1 MEVKMPEE
9 VLNQIRE
16 FEIRIKKIIENKYGK
31 NISPEKLAIL
41 DSKNYSDMVDLSDGI
56 DTNKI
61 ESEIVRDMFND
72 CVDIT
77 SEKVLDVD
85 GTMRE
90 IPYAG
95 NLQKGL
101 VEYYTQELAR
111 EYNLKLETIPELQ
124 YDVNMIIFIK
134 QVLGESF
141 DEVMYKENAATF
153 LNNNIAFQDLIKHC
167 DRMAIE
173 EYVKLIAKMQTTI
186 PQTDED
192 NIHKYI
198 QKINDEPDQTQEH
211 TNEYNQQ
218 LSTSFDY
225 SNYNLDDL
233 ADLWRRFM
241 NNDTT
246 LAAEDYKIL
255 RDLPP
260 EVIQVIQEIV
270 AQDIKKAGFVPTLY
284 NNQYHGFTSNTLT
297 LYILSVLILLGMLIG
312 YVLFKCSVH

>member
-1 MEVKMPEE
+1 MPEE
-9 VLNQIRE
+9 VYNQIRE
-16 FEIRIKKIIENKYGK
+16 FEIKIKKIIEEKYGK
-31 NISPEKLAIL
+31 NISPEKIAVI
-41 DSKNYSDMVDLSDGI
+41 DSKSYTDLVDTSNGI
-56 DTNKI
+56 DPNKI
-61 ESEIVRDMFND
+61 ESEIVRNMFND

-77 SEKVLDVD
+77 SEKALDVE

-95 NLQKGL
+95 NLQRGL

-111 EYNLKLETIPELQ
+111 EYNLQLDTIPELQ
-124 YDVNMIIFIK
+124 NDVNMIIFIK

-198 QKINDEPDQTQEH
+198 QKINEEPDQTQVN

-218 LSTSFDY
+218 ISTSFDY

>member
-1 MEVKMPEE
+1 MPEE
-9 VLNQIRE
+9 VYNQIRE
-16 FEIRIKKIIENKYGK
+16 FEIKIKKIIEEKYGK
-31 NISPEKLAIL
+31 NISPEKIAVI
-41 DSKNYSDMVDLSDGI
+41 DSKSYTDLVDTSNGI
-56 DTNKI
+56 DPNKI
-61 ESEIVRDMFND
+61 ESEIVRNMFND

-77 SEKVLDVD
+77 SEKALDVE

-95 NLQKGL
+95 NLQRGL

-111 EYNLKLETIPELQ
+111 EYNLQLDTIPELQ
-124 YDVNMIIFIK
+124 NDVNMIIFIK

-198 QKINDEPDQTQEH
+198 QKINEEPDQTQVN

-218 LSTSFDY
+218 ISTSFDY

-246 LAAEDYKIL
+246 LATEDYKTL

>member
-1 MEVKMPEE
+1 MPEE

-101 VEYYTQELAR
+101 VEYYTHELAR

-134 QVLGESF
+134 QILGESF

-192 NIHKYI
+192 NVHKYI

>member
-1 MEVKMPEE
+1 MPEE
-9 VLNQIRE
+9 VYNQIRE
-16 FEIRIKKIIENKYGK
+16 FEIKIKKIIEEKYGK
-31 NISPEKLAIL
+31 NISPEKIAVI
-41 DSKNYSDMVDLSDGI
+41 DSKRYTDLVDTSNGI
-56 DTNKI
+56 DPNKI
-61 ESEIVRDMFND
+61 ESEIVRNMFND

-77 SEKVLDVD
+77 SEKTLDVE

-95 NLQKGL
+95 NLQRGL

-111 EYNLKLETIPELQ
+111 EYNLQLDTIPELQ
-124 YDVNMIIFIK
+124 NDVNMIIFIK

-153 LNNNIAFQDLIKHC
+153 LNNNVAFQDLIKHC

-192 NIHKYI
+192 DVHKYI
-198 QKINDEPDQTQEH
+198 QKINEEPDQTQVN

-218 LSTSFDY
+218 VSTSFDY

>member
-1 MEVKMPEE
+1 MPEE
-9 VLNQIRE
+9 VYNQIRE
-16 FEIRIKKIIENKYGK
+16 FEIKIKKIIEEKYGK
-31 NISPEKLAIL
+31 NISPEKIAVI
-41 DSKNYSDMVDLSDGI
+41 DSKSYTDLVDTSNGI
-56 DTNKI
+56 DPNKI
-61 ESEIVRDMFND
+61 ESEIVRNMFND

-77 SEKVLDVD
+77 SEKTLDVE

-95 NLQKGL
+95 NLQRGL

-111 EYNLKLETIPELQ
+111 EYNLQLDTIPELQ
-124 YDVNMIIFIK
+124 NDVNMIIFIK

-198 QKINDEPDQTQEH
+198 QKINEEPDQTQVN

-218 LSTSFDY
+218 ISTSFDY

>member
-1 MEVKMPEE
+1 MPEE
-9 VLNQIRE
+9 VYNQIRE
-16 FEIRIKKIIENKYGK
+16 FEIKIKKIIEEKYGK
-31 NISPEKLAIL
+31 YISPEKIAVI
-41 DSKNYSDMVDLSDGI
+41 DSKSYTDLVDTSNGI
-56 DTNKI
+56 DPNKI
-61 ESEIVRDMFND
+61 ESEIVRNMFND

-77 SEKVLDVD
+77 SEKALDVE

-95 NLQKGL
+95 NLQRGL

-111 EYNLKLETIPELQ
+111 EYNLQLDTIPELQ
-124 YDVNMIIFIK
+124 NDVNMIIFIK

-198 QKINDEPDQTQEH
+198 QKINEEPDQTQVN

-218 LSTSFDY
+218 ISTSFDY

>member
-1 MEVKMPEE
+1 MPEE
-9 VLNQIRE
+9 VYNQIRE
-16 FEIRIKKIIENKYGK
+16 FEIKIKKIIEEKYGK
-31 NISPEKLAIL
+31 NISPEKIAVI
-41 DSKNYSDMVDLSDGI
+41 DSKSYTDLVDTSNGI
-56 DTNKI
+56 DPNKI
-61 ESEIVRDMFND
+61 ESEIVRNMFND

-77 SEKVLDVD
+77 SEKTLDVE

-95 NLQKGL
+95 NLQRGL

-111 EYNLKLETIPELQ
+111 EYNLQLDTIPELQ
-124 YDVNMIIFIK
+124 NDVNMIIFIK

-153 LNNNIAFQDLIKHC
+153 LNNNVAFQDLIKHC

-192 NIHKYI
+192 DVHKYI
-198 QKINDEPDQTQEH
+198 QKINEEPDQTQVN

-218 LSTSFDY
+218 ISTSFDY

>member
-1 MEVKMPEE
+1 MPEE
-9 VLNQIRE
+9 VYNQIRE
-16 FEIRIKKIIENKYGK
+16 FEIKIKKIIEEKYGK
-31 NISPEKLAIL
+31 NISPEKIAII
-41 DSKNYSDMVDLSDGI
+41 DSKSYTDLVDTSNGI
-56 DTNKI
+56 DPNKI
-61 ESEIVRDMFND
+61 ESEIVRNMFND

-77 SEKVLDVD
+77 SEKTLDVE

-95 NLQKGL
+95 NLQRGL

-111 EYNLKLETIPELQ
+111 EYNLQLDTIPELQ
-124 YDVNMIIFIK
+124 NDVNMIIFIK

-153 LNNNIAFQDLIKHC
+153 LNNNVAFQDLIKHC

-192 NIHKYI
+192 DVHKYI
-198 QKINDEPDQTQEH
+198 QKVNEEPDQTQVN

-218 LSTSFDY
+218 VSTSFDY

>member
-1 MEVKMPEE
+1 MPEE
-9 VLNQIRE
+9 VYNQIRE
-16 FEIRIKKIIENKYGK
+16 FEIKIKKIIEEKYGK
-31 NISPEKLAIL
+31 NISPEKIAVI
-41 DSKNYSDMVDLSDGI
+41 DSKSYTDLVDTSNGI
-56 DTNKI
+56 DPNKI
-61 ESEIVRDMFND
+61 ESEIVRNMFND

-77 SEKVLDVD
+77 SEKTLDVE

-90 IPYAG
+90 ISYAG
-95 NLQKGL
+95 NLQRGL

-111 EYNLKLETIPELQ
+111 EYNLQLDTIPELQ
-124 YDVNMIIFIK
+124 NDVNMIIFIK

-192 NIHKYI
+192 DVHKYI
-198 QKINDEPDQTQEH
+198 QKVNEEPDQTQVN

-218 LSTSFDY
+218 VSTSFDY

>member
-1 MEVKMPEE
+1 MPEE
-9 VLNQIRE
+9 VYNQIRE
-16 FEIRIKKIIENKYGK
+16 FEIKIKKIIEEKYGK
-31 NISPEKLAIL
+31 NISPEKIAVI
-41 DSKNYSDMVDLSDGI
+41 DSKSYTDLVDTSNGI
-56 DTNKI
+56 DPNKI
-61 ESEIVRDMFND
+61 ESEIVRNIFND

-77 SEKVLDVD
+77 SEKALDVE

-95 NLQKGL
+95 NLQRGL

-111 EYNLKLETIPELQ
+111 EYNLQLDTIPELQ
-124 YDVNMIIFIK
+124 NDVNMIIFIK

-198 QKINDEPDQTQEH
+198 QKINEEPDQTQVN

-218 LSTSFDY
+218 ISTSFDY

-241 NNDTT
+241 NNYTT
-246 LAAEDYKIL
+246 LSAEDYKTL

>member
-1 MEVKMPEE
+1 MPEE
-9 VLNQIRE
+9 VYNQIRE
-16 FEIRIKKIIENKYGK
+16 FEIKIKKIIEEKYGK
-31 NISPEKLAIL
+31 NISPEKIAVI
-41 DSKNYSDMVDLSDGI
+41 DSKSYTDLVDTSNGI
-56 DTNKI
+56 DPNKI
-61 ESEIVRDMFND
+61 ESEIVRNMFND

-77 SEKVLDVD
+77 SEKTLDVE

-95 NLQKGL
+95 NLQRGL

-111 EYNLKLETIPELQ
+111 EYNLQLDTIPELQ
-124 YDVNMIIFIK
+124 NDVNMIIFIK

-192 NIHKYI
+192 DVHKYI
-198 QKINDEPDQTQEH
+198 QKVNEEPDQTQVN

-218 LSTSFDY
+218 VSTSFDY

>member
-1 MEVKMPEE
+1 MPEE
-9 VLNQIRE
+9 VYNQIRE
-16 FEIRIKKIIENKYGK
+16 FEIKIKKIIEEKYGK
-31 NISPEKLAIL
+31 NISPEKIAVI
-41 DSKNYSDMVDLSDGI
+41 DSKSYTDLVDTSNGI
-56 DTNKI
+56 DPNKI
-61 ESEIVRDMFND
+61 ESEIVRNIFND

-77 SEKVLDVD
+77 SEKALDVE

-95 NLQKGL
+95 NLQRGL

-111 EYNLKLETIPELQ
+111 EYNLQIDTIPELQ
-124 YDVNMIIFIK
+124 NDVNMIIFIK

-198 QKINDEPDQTQEH
+198 QKINEEPDQTQVN

-218 LSTSFDY
+218 ISTSFDY

-246 LAAEDYKIL
+246 LAAEDYKTL

>member
-1 MEVKMPEE
+1 MPEE
-9 VLNQIRE
+9 VYNQIRE
-16 FEIRIKKIIENKYGK
+16 FEIKIKKIIEEKYGK
-31 NISPEKLAIL
+31 HISPEKIAVI
-41 DSKNYSDMVDLSDGI
+41 DSKSYTDLVDTSNGI
-56 DTNKI
+56 DPNKI
-61 ESEIVRDMFND
+61 ESEIVRNMFND

-77 SEKVLDVD
+77 SEKALDVE

-95 NLQKGL
+95 NLQRGL

-111 EYNLKLETIPELQ
+111 EYNLQLDTIPELQ
-124 YDVNMIIFIK
+124 NDVNMIIFIK

-192 NIHKYI
+192 NVHRYI
-198 QKINDEPDQTQEH
+198 QKINEEPDQTQVN

-218 LSTSFDY
+218 ISTSFDY

-246 LAAEDYKIL
+246 LATEDYKTL

>member
-1 MEVKMPEE
+1 MPEE

-134 QVLGESF
+134 QILGESF

>member
-1 MEVKMPEE
+1 MPEE
-9 VLNQIRE
+9 VYNQIRE
-16 FEIRIKKIIENKYGK
+16 FEIKIKKIIEEKYGK
-31 NISPEKLAIL
+31 NISPEKIAVI
-41 DSKNYSDMVDLSDGI
+41 DSKSYTDLVDTSNGI
-56 DTNKI
+56 DPNKI
-61 ESEIVRDMFND
+61 ESEIVRNMFND

-77 SEKVLDVD
+77 SEKALDVE

-95 NLQKGL
+95 NLQRGL

-111 EYNLKLETIPELQ
+111 EYNLQLDTIPELQ
-124 YDVNMIIFIK
+124 NDVNMIIFIK

-198 QKINDEPDQTQEH
+198 Q
-211 TNEYNQQ
+211 
-218 LSTSFDY
+218 
-225 SNYNLDDL
+225 
-233 ADLWRRFM
+233 
-241 NNDTT
+241 
-246 LAAEDYKIL
+246 
-255 RDLPP
+255 
-260 EVIQVIQEIV
+260 
-270 AQDIKKAGFVPTLY
+270 
-284 NNQYHGFTSNTLT
+284 
-297 LYILSVLILLGMLIG
+297 
-312 YVLFKCSVH
+312 

>member
-1 MEVKMPEE
+1 MPEE

>member
-1 MEVKMPEE
+1 MPEE

-16 FEIRIKKIIENKYGK
+16 FEIKFKKIIEEKYGK
-31 NISPEKLAIL
+31 NISPEKIAIL
-41 DSKNYSDMVDLSDGI
+41 NSKSYTDLLDLSNGI
-56 DTNKI
+56 NPNEI
-61 ESEIVRDMFND
+61 EGEIIRNMFND
-72 CVDIT
+72 CIDIT
-77 SEKVLDVD
+77 SEKTLEVE

-101 VEYYTQELAR
+101 VEYYTQELVR
-111 EYNLKLETIPELQ
+111 EYNLQLDTIPELQ
-124 YDVNMIIFIK
+124 NDINMIIFIK
-134 QVLGESF
+134 QILGESF

-173 EYVKLIAKMQTTI
+173 EYVKLVAKMQTSI
-186 PQTDED
+186 PQTDEND
-192 NIHKYI
+192 INKYI
-198 QKINDEPDQTQEH
+198 QKINKEPDQTQVN

-246 LAAEDYKIL
+246 LTAEDYKTL
-255 RDLPP
+255 RNLPP

-284 NNQYHGFTSNTLT
+284 NNQYHGFTSNSLT
-297 LYILSVLILLGMLIG
+297 LYILSVLVLLGMLIG

>member
-1 MEVKMPEE
+1 
-9 VLNQIRE
+9 
-16 FEIRIKKIIENKYGK
+16 
-31 NISPEKLAIL
+31 
-41 DSKNYSDMVDLSDGI
+41 
-56 DTNKI
+56 
-61 ESEIVRDMFND
+61 MFND

-77 SEKVLDVD
+77 SEKALDVE

-95 NLQKGL
+95 NLQRGL

-111 EYNLKLETIPELQ
+111 EYNLQLDTIPELQ
-124 YDVNMIIFIK
+124 NDVNMIIFIK

-192 NIHKYI
+192 DVHKYI
-198 QKINDEPDQTQEH
+198 QKINEEPDQTQVN

-218 LSTSFDY
+218 ISTSFDY

-312 YVLFKCSVH
+312 YVLFKFSVH

>member
-1 MEVKMPEE
+1 MPEE
-9 VLNQIRE
+9 VYNQIRE
-16 FEIRIKKIIENKYGK
+16 FEIKIKKIIEEKYGK
-31 NISPEKLAIL
+31 NISPEKIAVI
-41 DSKNYSDMVDLSDGI
+41 DSKSYTDLVDTSNGI
-56 DTNKI
+56 DPNKI
-61 ESEIVRDMFND
+61 ESEIVRNMFND

-77 SEKVLDVD
+77 SEKALDVE

-95 NLQKGL
+95 NLQRGL

-111 EYNLKLETIPELQ
+111 EYNLQIDTIPELQ
-124 YDVNMIIFIK
+124 NDVNMIIFIK

-192 NIHKYI
+192 DVHKYI
-198 QKINDEPDQTQEH
+198 QKVNEEPDQTQVN

-218 LSTSFDY
+218 VSTSFDY

>member
-1 MEVKMPEE
+1 MPEE

-16 FEIRIKKIIENKYGK
+16 FEIKFKKIIEEKYGK
-31 NISPEKLAIL
+31 NISPEKIAIL
-41 DSKNYSDMVDLSDGI
+41 NSKSYTDLLDLSNGI
-56 DTNKI
+56 NPNKI
-61 ESEIVRDMFND
+61 EGEIIRNMFND
-72 CVDIT
+72 CIDIT
-77 SEKVLDVD
+77 SEKTLEVE

-111 EYNLKLETIPELQ
+111 EYNLQLDTIPELQ
-124 YDVNMIIFIK
+124 NDINMIIFIK
-134 QVLGESF
+134 QILGESF

-173 EYVKLIAKMQTTI
+173 EYVKLIAKMQTSI

-192 NIHKYI
+192 DINKYI
-198 QKINDEPDQTQEH
+198 QKINEEPDQTQVN

-246 LAAEDYKIL
+246 LTAEDYKTL
-255 RDLPP
+255 RNLPP

-284 NNQYHGFTSNTLT
+284 NNQYHGFTSNSLT
-297 LYILSVLILLGMLIG
+297 LYILSVLVLLGMLIG

>member
-1 MEVKMPEE
+1 MPEE
-9 VLNQIRE
+9 VYNQIRE
-16 FEIRIKKIIENKYGK
+16 FEIKIKKIIEEKYGK
-31 NISPEKLAIL
+31 NISPEKIAVI
-41 DSKNYSDMVDLSDGI
+41 DSKSYTDLVDTSNGI
-56 DTNKI
+56 DPNKI
-61 ESEIVRDMFND
+61 ESEIVRNMFND

-77 SEKVLDVD
+77 SEKALDVE

-95 NLQKGL
+95 NLQRGL

-111 EYNLKLETIPELQ
+111 EYNLQLDTIPELQ
-124 YDVNMIIFIK
+124 NDVNMIIFIK

-192 NIHKYI
+192 DVHKYI
-198 QKINDEPDQTQEH
+198 QKINEEPDQTQVN

-218 LSTSFDY
+218 ISTSFDY

>member
-1 MEVKMPEE
+1 MPEE
-9 VLNQIRE
+9 VYNQIRE
-16 FEIRIKKIIENKYGK
+16 FEIKIKKIIEEKYGK
-31 NISPEKLAIL
+31 NISPEKIAVI
-41 DSKNYSDMVDLSDGI
+41 DSKSYTDLVDTSNGI
-56 DTNKI
+56 DPNKI
-61 ESEIVRDMFND
+61 ESEIVRNMFND

-77 SEKVLDVD
+77 SEKTLDVE

-95 NLQKGL
+95 NLQRGL

-111 EYNLKLETIPELQ
+111 EYNLQLDTIPELQ
-124 YDVNMIIFIK
+124 NDVNMIIFIK

-153 LNNNIAFQDLIKHC
+153 LNNNVAFQDLIKHC

-192 NIHKYI
+192 DVHKYI
-198 QKINDEPDQTQEH
+198 QKINEEPDQTQVN

-218 LSTSFDY
+218 VSTSFDY

>member
-1 MEVKMPEE
+1 MPEE

-16 FEIRIKKIIENKYGK
+16 FEIKFKKIIEEKYGK
-31 NISPEKLAIL
+31 NISPEKIAIL
-41 DSKNYSDMVDLSDGI
+41 NSKSYTDLLDLSNGI
-56 DTNKI
+56 NPDKI
-61 ESEIVRDMFND
+61 EGEIIRNMFND
-72 CVDIT
+72 CIDIT
-77 SEKVLDVD
+77 SEKTLEVE
-85 GTMRE
+85 GAMRE

-111 EYNLKLETIPELQ
+111 EYNLQLNTIPELQ
-124 YDVNMIIFIK
+124 NDINMIIFIK
-134 QVLGESF
+134 QILGESF

-173 EYVKLIAKMQTTI
+173 EYVKLIAKMQTSI

-192 NIHKYI
+192 DINKYI
-198 QKINDEPDQTQEH
+198 QKINEEPDQTQVN

-246 LAAEDYKIL
+246 LTAEDYKTL
-255 RDLPP
+255 RNLPP
-260 EVIQVIQEIV
+260 EVIQIIQEIV

-284 NNQYHGFTSNTLT
+284 NNQYHGFTSNSLT
-297 LYILSVLILLGMLIG
+297 LYILSVLVLLGMLIG

>member
-1 MEVKMPEE
+1 MPEE
-9 VLNQIRE
+9 VYNQIRE
-16 FEIRIKKIIENKYGK
+16 FEIKIKKIIEEKYGK
-31 NISPEKLAIL
+31 NISPEKIAVI
-41 DSKNYSDMVDLSDGI
+41 DSKSYTDLVDTSNGI
-56 DTNKI
+56 DPNKI
-61 ESEIVRDMFND
+61 ESEIVRNMFND

-77 SEKVLDVD
+77 SEKTLDVE

-95 NLQKGL
+95 NLQRGL

-111 EYNLKLETIPELQ
+111 EYNLQLDTIPELQ
-124 YDVNMIIFIK
+124 NDVNMIIFIK

-153 LNNNIAFQDLIKHC
+153 LNNNVAFQDLIKHC

-192 NIHKYI
+192 DVHKYI
-198 QKINDEPDQTQEH
+198 QKVNEEPDQTQVN

-218 LSTSFDY
+218 VSTSFDY

>member
-1 MEVKMPEE
+1 MPEE

-134 QVLGESF
+134 QILGESF

-192 NIHKYI
+192 NVHKYI

>member
-1 MEVKMPEE
+1 MPEE
-9 VLNQIRE
+9 VYNQIRE
-16 FEIRIKKIIENKYGK
+16 IEIKIKKIIEEKYGK
-31 NISPEKLAIL
+31 NISPEKIAVI
-41 DSKNYSDMVDLSDGI
+41 DSKSYTDLVDTSNGI
-56 DTNKI
+56 DPNKI
-61 ESEIVRDMFND
+61 ESEIVRNIFND

-77 SEKVLDVD
+77 SEKALDVE

-95 NLQKGL
+95 NLQRGL

-111 EYNLKLETIPELQ
+111 EYNLQLDTIPELQ
-124 YDVNMIIFIK
+124 NDVNMIIFIK

-192 NIHKYI
+192 NVHKYI
-198 QKINDEPDQTQEH
+198 QKINDEPDQIQVN

-218 LSTSFDY
+218 ISTSFDY

-246 LAAEDYKIL
+246 LAAEDYKTL

>member
-1 MEVKMPEE
+1 MPEE
-9 VLNQIRE
+9 VYNQIRE
-16 FEIRIKKIIENKYGK
+16 FEIKIKKIIEEKYGK
-31 NISPEKLAIL
+31 NISPEKIAII
-41 DSKNYSDMVDLSDGI
+41 DSKSYTDLVDTSNGI
-56 DTNKI
+56 DPNKI
-61 ESEIVRDMFND
+61 ESEIVRNMFND

-77 SEKVLDVD
+77 SEKTLDVE

-95 NLQKGL
+95 NLQRGL

-111 EYNLKLETIPELQ
+111 EYNLQLDTIPELQ
-124 YDVNMIIFIK
+124 NDVNMIIFIK

-153 LNNNIAFQDLIKHC
+153 LNNNVAFQDLIKHC

-192 NIHKYI
+192 DVHKYI
-198 QKINDEPDQTQEH
+198 QKINEEPDQTQVN

-218 LSTSFDY
+218 VSTSFDY

>member
-1 MEVKMPEE
+1 MPEE
-9 VLNQIRE
+9 VYNQIRE
-16 FEIRIKKIIENKYGK
+16 FEIKIKKIIEEKYGK
-31 NISPEKLAIL
+31 NISPEKIAVI
-41 DSKNYSDMVDLSDGI
+41 DSKSYTDLVDTSNGI
-56 DTNKI
+56 DPNKI
-61 ESEIVRDMFND
+61 ESEIVRNMFND

-77 SEKVLDVD
+77 SEKALDVE

-95 NLQKGL
+95 NLQRGL

-111 EYNLKLETIPELQ
+111 EYNLQLDTIPELQ
-124 YDVNMIIFIK
+124 NDVNMIIFIK

-192 NIHKYI
+192 NVYKYI
-198 QKINDEPDQTQEH
+198 QKINDEPDQTQVN

-218 LSTSFDY
+218 ISTSFDY